1 MLKEIVVEVPLES
14 VLEQRVG
21 LLPRHTEPA
30 QGSAYV
36 LLLLPPPLLLLLLP
50 PPLLLLRE
58 TCS

>member
-1 MLKEIVVEVPLES
+1 MLKEIVVQVAIES

-36 LLLLPPPLLLLLLP
+36 PLLLLLLP
-50 PPLLLLRE
+50 PPPLLRE

>member
-1 MLKEIVVEVPLES
+1 MLKEIVVEVALES

-36 LLLLPPPLLLLLLP
+36 LLLLLLPPPPLLLLH
-50 PPLLLLRE
+50 E